1 MRKKDRRRRVEP
13 TGTEPAQPQST
24 WAHSPGSKC
33 SVRKAGRGL
42 GRNLAH
48 EGLENRV
55 AALVALFFEPLEN
68 LLGRIGVLCQ
78 QADNLALILVRVQAE
93 TNNPGPCTDAPHP
106 VLVRSQPWQARFQG
120 SHHPAMSENTR
131 FGNSFSRSSSHR
143 CSCGLS
149 SGESPGRRCR
159 RRVSGTTSALAT
171 CQLAPSN

>member
-1 MRKKDRRRRVEP
+1 MRKKDRRRRGEP

-78 QADNLALILVRVQAE
+78 QADNLALKR
-93 TNNPGPCTDAPHP
+93 
-106 VLVRSQPWQARFQG
+106 RS
-120 SHHPAMSENTR
+120 E
-131 FGNSFSRSSSHR
+131 
-143 CSCGLS
+143 
-149 SGESPGRRCR
+149 E
-159 RRVSGTTSALAT
+159 RRVGKEWRSRWSPHALKKR
-171 CQLAPSN
+171 